1 METPKLTKNEIR
13 FSKLIRP
20 AVNSIVEFS
29 PVMILC
35 NSVTARMTGTM
46 FIKKW
51 MVEGG
56 KCMVIENCENVVL
69 VEGGEGSETDLIS
82 PEFLISR
89 ELTDEAMRAVD
100 ALKKALSISTN

>member
-1 METPKLTKNEIR
+1 
-13 FSKLIRP
+13 
-20 AVNSIVEFS
+20 
-29 PVMILC
+29 
-35 NSVTARMTGTM
+35 
-46 FIKKW
+46 
-51 MVEGG
+51 
-56 KCMVIENCENVVL
+56 MVIENCENVVL